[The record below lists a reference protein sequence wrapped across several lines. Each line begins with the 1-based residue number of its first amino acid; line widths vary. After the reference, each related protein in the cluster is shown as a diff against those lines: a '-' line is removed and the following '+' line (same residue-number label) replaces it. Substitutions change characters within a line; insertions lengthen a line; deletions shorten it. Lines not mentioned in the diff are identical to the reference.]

1 MRPSLARME
10 RPVTPLWLWPAAAG
24 LGVLVAWVAVG
35 FNGNLLVAEG
45 LIIAVTVAVGT
56 TARWRWR
63 HR

>member
-1 MRPSLARME
+1 ME
-10 RPVTPLWLWPAAAG
+10 RPVTPLWLWPAAAVV
-24 LGVLVAWVAVG
+24 GVLVAWGTVG

-45 LIIAVTVAVGT
+45 LITAVTVVVGT